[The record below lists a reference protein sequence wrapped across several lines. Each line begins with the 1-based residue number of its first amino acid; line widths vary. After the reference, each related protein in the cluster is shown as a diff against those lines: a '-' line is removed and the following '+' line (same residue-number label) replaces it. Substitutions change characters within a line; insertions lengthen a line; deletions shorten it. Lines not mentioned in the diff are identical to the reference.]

1 MMKRSRFFLAALV
14 SLAAAA
20 CLAVAS
26 AGQAAYSVARNVI
39 SDWTHFLGS
48 PDPRPA
54 HNEQWPR
61 VTQVSPNAFRQYR
74 AKRERLTLMKRWRM
88 CPSG

>member
-1 MMKRSRFFLAALV
+1 MHRSRFFLAALV
-14 SLAAAA
+14 SIAAAA
-20 CLAVAS
+20 CLAVAH
-26 AGQAAYSVARNVI
+26 AGQDVYSAARNVI
-39 SDWTHFLGS
+39 ASWAHFLCT

-61 VTQVSPNAFRQYR
+61 VTQVSASAFRQYR
-74 AKRERLTLMKRWRM
+74 AARERPALTKRWRM